1 MRVVYAPARLQVK
14 GLLPFGPRSIS
25 AHLVADASCVPPCG
39 LITGADSSPGL
50 LEQPV
55 MGESGSFT
63 YFHEPVGLL
72 QGTTSLDTTSVDTT
86 SFVHCL

>member
-1 MRVVYAPARLQVK
+1 
-14 GLLPFGPRSIS
+14 
-25 AHLVADASCVPPCG
+25 
-39 LITGADSSPGL
+39 
-50 LEQPV
+50 

-63 YFHEPVGLL
+63 YFHEPVRPL